1 MVSEVL
7 GLLGLLVASY
17 LLGGIPFGY
26 LYARFVKGVDI
37 RTIGSGNVGATNVA
51 RLYPPRAGILVFLIV
66 FTMDAGKG
74 YAAVELLAP
83 LIKPAPAAEYVPV
96 LAGLA
101 AVLGHSFTPY
111 LGFSG
116 GKAVATTFGVFI
128 ALDPVATLVALGV
141 FFVVY
146 AITRAVGA
154 GSVAFAV
161 ALPVAVFVHGEA
173 HQSVGYLAVVLGI
186 LIVVR
191 HRDNIRKMLGKS

>member
-1 MVSEVL
+1 MVSDVL

-37 RTIGSGNVGATNVA
+37 RTVGSGNVGATNVA
-51 RLYPPRAGILVFLIV
+51 RLYSARWRIPVFLIV
-66 FTMDAGKG
+66 FTLDAGKG
-74 YAAVELLAP
+74 YAAVMWLVP
-83 LIKPAPAAEYVPV
+83 LIQPAGAVYVPV

-128 ALDPVATLVALGV
+128 ALEPVATLVALGV

-173 HQSVGYLAVVLGI
+173 HQSVSYLAVVLGI
-186 LIVVR
+186 LFVVR
-191 HRDNIRKMLGKS
+191 HRDNIRRMMGKS